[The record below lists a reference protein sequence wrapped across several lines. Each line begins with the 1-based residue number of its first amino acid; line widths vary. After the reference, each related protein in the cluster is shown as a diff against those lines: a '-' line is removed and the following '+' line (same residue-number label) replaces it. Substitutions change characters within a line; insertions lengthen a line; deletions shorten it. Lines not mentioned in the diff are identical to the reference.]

1 MAEIVAHIPESL
13 PDITH
18 EALGGPSINVGTIL
32 GGEKVNIV
40 PATCVIEIDRRSL
53 PGETEE
59 SLKQGIEA
67 AVDRARDKY
76 PDIEADVELQF
87 FARPFEIPEGAA
99 VVQAMLGAV
108 GHVRAGTP
116 ELMGFRGASD
126 ARFFAEAGADVI
138 VCGPGDIT
146 LAHTATEHVEI
157 AEVNEAA
164 FSYAIAFA
172 TLVGR

>member
-1 MAEIVAHIPESL
+1 
-13 PDITH
+13 
-18 EALGGPSINVGTIL
+18 L